1 MDMHFR
7 ALSYICLLLLAYI
20 NEPSALINDDS
31 SEMLF
36 EEYLKQIL
44 KDFKKYSLRLLEDQ
58 IELSSCIS
66 TYVDLISQLQDD
78 ILEPEEAVRRLREL
92 SQK

>member
-66 TYVDLISQLQDD
+66 AYVDLISQLQDD

>member
-1 MDMHFR
+1 M
-7 ALSYICLLLLAYI
+7 I
-20 NEPSALINDDS
+20 NEGSTETL
-31 SEMLF
+31 LK
-36 EEYLKQIL
+36 EYLNQIL

-66 TYVDLISQLQDD
+66 AYVDLISQLQGD
-78 ILEPEEAVRRLREL
+78 ILEPEEAVRRLRQL

>member
-1 MDMHFR
+1 MDLYFR
-7 ALSYICLLLLAYI
+7 ALSNICLLLLAYI
-20 NEPSALINDDS
+20 NEPSALINENS
-31 SEMLF
+31 TEILL

-66 TYVDLISQLQDD
+66 AYVDLILQLQGD
-78 ILEPEEAVRRLREL
+78 ILEPEEAVRRLRQL

>member
-1 MDMHFR
+1 MHFR

-20 NEPSALINDDS
+20 NEPSAVIHDDS
-31 SEMLF
+31 PEILL

-58 IELSSCIS
+58 VELSSCIS
-66 TYVDLISQLQDD
+66 AYVDLISQLQGD
-78 ILEPEEAVRRLREL
+78 ILEPEEAVRRLRQL

>member
-1 MDMHFR
+1 M
-7 ALSYICLLLLAYI
+7 I
-20 NEPSALINDDS
+20 NEGST
-31 SEMLF
+31 EMLL

-66 TYVDLISQLQDD
+66 AYVDLISQLQGD
-78 ILEPEEAVRRLREL
+78 ILEPEEAVRRLRQL